1 MHQYEISLEQTGN
14 APPFF
19 FDKIEQE
26 HLCNIHSQ
34 PKSNPQLLPETTL
47 SVISAL
53 ERNESMS
60 SKDSMDSSSR
70 QDNEVENL
78 NFSILNS
85 VKTFHTLLLVLAC
98 SLTHPKTFTSV
109 IF

>member
-1 MHQYEISLEQTGN
+1 
-14 APPFF
+14 
-19 FDKIEQE
+19 
-26 HLCNIHSQ
+26 
-34 PKSNPQLLPETTL
+34 
-47 SVISAL
+47 
-53 ERNESMS
+53 
-60 SKDSMDSSSR
+60 MDSSSR

-85 VKTFHTLLLVLAC
+85 VKTFHTLLLVLAH